1 MAGVKHRKHRFDP
14 YKDDIAQMLDE
25 GQTLPKIADWL
36 ADRDVFT
43 AEPELCIYIKNRGLR
58 TKVTRG
64 YHADKVP
71 HCSGCANYIEVGTK
85 YISDRKTNVRV
96 CKACLEVIPT
106 NAKTSPVF
114 CPRRLEEKGVI

>member
-1 MAGVKHRKHRFDP
+1 MRERKHRFDP
-14 YKDDIAQMLDE
+14 YKGKIAEMLDQGMTL
-25 GQTLPKIADWL
+25 GQISDFLSDLDFNTS
-36 ADRDVFT
+36 
-43 AEPELCIYIKNRGLR
+43 ESELSIYIRSRGLR

-71 HCSGCANYIEVGTK
+71 HCSGCENYIEIGTK
-85 YISDRKTNVRV
+85 YIRDRHTNVRV

-114 CPRRLEEKGVI
+114 CPKRLEERG